1 MMVSSARFCDHVSH
15 DCGQTPKAMTS
26 SWTVPALILIDV
38 VRADDFE
45 EGSDDA
51 PENREQNGVKGIAG
65 K

>member
-1 MMVSSARFCDHVSH
+1 
-15 DCGQTPKAMTS
+15 MTS
-26 SWTVPALILIDV
+26 AWTVPALILIDV

-51 PENREQNGVKGIAG
+51 PENTEQNGVKGIAG